1 MSPDSAK
8 TAIVTSLA
16 KLDLDAALI
25 DEPRMHAYRLAR
37 LQTELAAADVDAML
51 CFDPV
56 NTRYA
61 TGIRNMQV
69 WSFHSLI
76 RMGLI
81 PAGGRA
87 IVFEYAGS
95 EHLADGL
102 DTIGEVRP
110 AIPLHFGPGYTAAQ
124 NRDRLERW
132 ADGIRTAAIDACG
145 GIGKLAIDNQVPHI
159 AGEALTALGFE
170 LVQAYPLL
178 ARAMAVKNAD
188 EIRAMQRSIEVA
200 EIGIERLR
208 DAILPDRRETELW
221 AILNH
226 ANVEHGGEYMDTR
239 LLSSGPRT
247 NPWYQECGPR
257 RIGAGDMIALDTD
270 MIGPWGYD
278 ADISRSFVCAR
289 ESASARQRE
298 IYRVAYDHIQHNME
312 LIAPGAGFRELS
324 ERAFELPEAYRE
336 QSIAMNWHGVGLYGG
351 WPTILGRGCFDATSE
366 DGELVPGMTLC
377 VESYV
382 GETGG
387 PDGVKLEEQV
397 LVTETGYRRLSRF
410 PFEAELLRD

>member
-1 MSPDSAK
+1 MHNFES
-8 TAIVTSLA
+8 TAQTSLA
-16 KLDLDAALI
+16 ELDLDVALI

-37 LQTELAAADVDAML
+37 LQTELRAAGVDALL

-61 TGIRNMQV
+61 TGIRNMQL

-102 DTIGEVRP
+102 DTIAEVRP
-110 AIPLHFGPGYTAAQ
+110 AIPLHFGPGYSEAQ

-132 ADGIRTAAIDACG
+132 ADCIRAAAIAACG
-145 GIGKLAIDNQVPHI
+145 GIGRLAIDNLVTHA
-159 AGEALTALGFE
+159 AGEALIAEGFE

-178 ARAMAVKNAD
+178 ARAMAVKNED

-200 EIGIERLR
+200 ELGIERLR
-208 DAILPDRRETELW
+208 DAIRPGRSENELW
-221 AILNH
+221 AILNQT
-226 ANVEHGGEYMDTR
+226 NVEHGGEYMDTR

-257 RIGAGDMIALDTD
+257 RVEPGDMIALDTD
-270 MIGPWGYD
+270 MIGPYGYD
-278 ADISRSFVCAR
+278 ADISRSFVCAA
-289 ESASARQRE
+289 ENASARQRE
-298 IYRVAYDHIQHNME
+298 IYRIAYDHLQHNLE
-312 LIAPGAGFRELS
+312 LVAPGAGFREMS
-324 ERAFELPEAYRE
+324 DRAFDVPKRFRQ

-351 WPTILGRGCFDATSE
+351 WPTILGRGCFDETSE
-366 DGELVPGMTLC
+366 DGEIVPGMTLC
-377 VESYV
+377 VEAYV
-382 GETGG
+382 GEQGG

-397 LVTETGYRRLSRF
+397 LVTKTGYRTLSRF